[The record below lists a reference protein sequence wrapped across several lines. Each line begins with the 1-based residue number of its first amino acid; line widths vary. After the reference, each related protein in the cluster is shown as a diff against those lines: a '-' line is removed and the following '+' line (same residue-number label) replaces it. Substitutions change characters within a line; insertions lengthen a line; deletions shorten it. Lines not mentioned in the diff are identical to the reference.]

1 MNFEPLSEREESIT
15 KKLTTEGAEDAK
27 NFKTGFTWCL
37 RVLVAE

>member
-1 MNFEPLSEREESIT
+1 MNFKPLSEREESIA
-15 KKLTTEGAEDAK
+15 KKITTEDTECAK